1 MSATT
6 VNLRR
11 ATRLNSERT
20 EKNECIP
27 SRASQ
32 SKNMSDIS
40 SSSGKR
46 RKLRDVIVLSGW
58 NWQTFNVPERMAL
71 AFAKLGAKV
80 LYCEN
85 PVSRLRHRGRPL
97 GEIEAGIYG
106 WGPEFVGHRI
116 NRIPFGSRLQA
127 KFLAGRIAKQASVL
141 KLEDPI
147 VVCPHGEWFGPL
159 CAELKKRNFPLV
171 HVCMDYPEPGQEKLI
186 ELSDLTLVI
195 PRSVFYQ
202 LNAKYGETIVSI
214 PQVTQMSESEV
225 IASTACNN
233 SNVDEFPEI
242 PRPRL
247 GYLGPV
253 TNRLNT
259 QLLAQ
264 VLSLRPD
271 WHFLHFGAEKCLPIA
286 NVHAIPWREAKNLDE
301 VIANLDLGFMP
312 YDCYDN
318 KNFHCMPLKLFD
330 YFSKGIPVVSTPIVN
345 LWEFAGTVYFGYD
358 ADGLCRAVQLALDEP
373 KDSPKRCIRLRI
385 AQDHSIDALAA
396 VLSEQSDAMR
406 ISRGVKECR

>member
-1 MSATT
+1 MNAF
-6 VNLRR
+6 LP
-11 ATRLNSERT
+11 A
-20 EKNECIP
+20 P
-27 SRASQ
+27 SQ
-32 SKNMSDIS
+32 STNMSDVS

-46 RKLRDVIVLSGW
+46 LRLRDVIVLSGW
-58 NWQTFNVPERMAL
+58 NWQTFNVPERLAL

-106 WGPEFVGHRI
+106 WGPEFLGHRI

-141 KLEDPI
+141 NLQDPI

-159 CAELKKRNFPLV
+159 CAELKKKNFPLV

-195 PRSVFYQ
+195 PKSVFYQ
-202 LNAKYGETIVSI
+202 LNAKYGEKIVSI

-225 IASTACNN
+225 IASAACND

-264 VLSLRPD
+264 VLSSRPD
-271 WHFLHFGAEKCLPIA
+271 WHFIHFGAEKCLPIA
-286 NVHAIPWREAKNLDE
+286 NVHAIPWREAKNLRE

-345 LWEFAGTVYFGYD
+345 LWELAGTVYFGYD

-373 KDSPKRCIRLRI
+373 KDSPKRCNRLRI
-385 AQDHSIDALAA
+385 ARDHSIDALAA

>member
-1 MSATT
+1 M
-6 VNLRR
+6 
-11 ATRLNSERT
+11 
-20 EKNECIP
+20 
-27 SRASQ
+27 
-32 SKNMSDIS
+32 
-40 SSSGKR
+40 
-46 RKLRDVIVLSGW
+46 KLRDVIVLSGW

-97 GEIEAGIYG
+97 SEIETGIYG
-106 WGPEFVGHRI
+106 WGPEFLGHRI

-127 KFLAGRIAKQASVL
+127 KFLADRIAKQAGVL
-141 KLEDPI
+141 KLEDSI

-159 CAELKKRNFPLV
+159 CTELKKKNFSVV

-202 LNAKYGETIVSI
+202 LNARYGEKIVSI

-225 IASTACNN
+225 IASAACND
-233 SNVDEFPEI
+233 SKVDEIPGI

-264 VLSLRPD
+264 VLSSRPD
-271 WHFLHFGAEKCLPIA
+271 WHFIHFGADKCLPIA
-286 NVHAIPWREAKNLDE
+286 NVHAIPWREAKNLGE
-301 VIANLDLGFMP
+301 VIANLDVGFMP

-345 LWEFAGTVYFGYD
+345 LWEFADTVYFGHN
-358 ADGLCRAVQLALDEP
+358 ADGLCRAVQFALDEP
-373 KDSPKRCIRLRI
+373 EDSPKRCRRLRI
-385 AQDHSIDALAA
+385 ARDHSIDALSAA
-396 VLSEQSDAMR
+396 LGGIFSA
-406 ISRGVKECR
+406 RGSTRP

>member
-1 MSATT
+1 MHSFPRIS
-6 VNLRR
+6 V
-11 ATRLNSERT
+11 
-20 EKNECIP
+20 
-27 SRASQ
+27 Q
-32 SKNMSDIS
+32 NMSDIS

-46 RKLRDVIVLSGW
+46 LKLRDVIVLSGW

-71 AFAKLGAKV
+71 AFAKLRAKV

-106 WGPEFVGHRI
+106 WGPEFLGHRI

-127 KFLAGRIAKQASVL
+127 KFLADRIAKQACVL

-147 VVCPHGEWFGPL
+147 VVCPHGQWFGPL
-159 CAELKKRNFPLV
+159 CTELKKKNFPLV
-171 HVCMDYPEPGQEKLI
+171 HICMDYPESGQEKLI

-195 PRSVFYQ
+195 PKSVFYQ
-202 LNAKYGETIVSI
+202 LNAKYGDKIVSI

-225 IASTACNN
+225 IASAARND

-264 VLSLRPD
+264 VLSSRPD
-271 WHFLHFGAEKCLPIA
+271 WHFLHFGADKCLPIA
-286 NVHAIPWREAKNLDE
+286 NVHAIPWREAKNLGE
-301 VIANLDLGFMP
+301 VIAKLDVGFMP

-345 LWEFAGTVYFGYD
+345 LWEFAETVYFGHD
-358 ADGLCRAVQLALDEP
+358 ADELCRAVQLALDEP
-373 KDSPKRCIRLRI
+373 KDSPKKCNRLRI
-385 AQDHSIDALAA
+385 ARDHSIDALSAA
-396 VLSEQSDAMR
+396 LGGIFPA
-406 ISRGVKECR
+406 RGSTRP

>member
-1 MSATT
+1 MRSAT
-6 VNLRR
+6 
-11 ATRLNSERT
+11 
-20 EKNECIP
+20 
-27 SRASQ
+27 SR
-32 SKNMSDIS
+32 
-40 SSSGKR
+40 SGKR
-46 RKLRDVIVLSGW
+46 LKLRDAIVLSGW
-58 NWQTFNVPERMAL
+58 NWETFNVPERVAL
-71 AFAKLGAKV
+71 ALAQLGSKV

-97 GEIEAGIYG
+97 GEIEARIYG
-106 WGPEFVGHRI
+106 WGPEFLGHRI
-116 NRIPFGSRLQA
+116 NLIPFGSRLQA
-127 KFLAGRIAKQASVL
+127 KFVAERIAKQAGVL
-141 KLEDPI
+141 RLEDPI

-195 PRSVFYQ
+195 PKSVFYQ
-202 LNAKYGETIVSI
+202 LNAKYGEKIVSI

-225 IASTACNN
+225 IASAACND

-264 VLSLRPD
+264 VLSSRPD
-271 WHFLHFGAEKCLPIA
+271 WHFLHFGADKCLPIA
-286 NVHAIPWREAKNLDE
+286 NVHDIPWRAAKNLGE
-301 VIANLDLGFMP
+301 VIANLDVGFMP

-345 LWEFAGTVYFGYD
+345 LWEFAETVYFGYD

-373 KDSPKRCIRLRI
+373 KDSPKRCHRLRI
-385 AQDHSIDALAA
+385 ARDHSIDALSAA
-396 VLSEQSDAMR
+396 LGGIFPA
-406 ISRGVKECR
+406 RGSTRP